1 MPSND
6 PRESPRFDMS
16 LTLDALRQFDLLAI
30 TASDDMFLQVVPKRS
45 NTPVKGEA
53 KKRADWDTPMQ
64 IHGWRWAQGYD
75 AAPHAAALN
84 ANDMRVTTLGVIKSV
99 DSASPVLAK
108 LCAQAELLALAHIR
122 CFKAAG
128 ADNGVQIEYLSM
140 KLEQAYIRNYHIYTS
155 ARLSRPCEV
164 FEFSAQQ
171 LTMTCAPQTET
182 GSRGA
187 EVTFALDVSTRRIT

>member
-1 MPSND
+1 MSTMQPSD
-6 PRESPRFDMS
+6 TRPDSH
-16 LTLDALRQFDLLAI
+16 LTLDALRQFDLLAL
-30 TASDDMFLQVVPKRS
+30 TESDDMFLHVVPKRS

-53 KKRADWDTPMQ
+53 AKRGDWDTPMQ

-84 ANDMRVTTLGVIKSV
+84 ANDMRVTALCVIKSV

-108 LCAQAELLALAHIR
+108 LCAQAELLAVAHVK

-128 ADNGVQIEYLSM
+128 TDHGVQIEYLSM
-140 KLEQAYIRNYHIYTS
+140 KLEQAYIRNYQIYTS
-155 ARLSRPCEV
+155 VRLARPCEV
-164 FEFSAQQ
+164 FEMSAQQ
-171 LTMTCAPQTET
+171 LTMTCAPQTAT

-187 EVTFALDVSTRRIT
+187 EVTFALDVSTRRVS

>member
-1 MPSND
+1 MPTNEP
-6 PRESPRFDMS
+6 PRLHNS
-16 LTLDALRQFDLLAI
+16 LTFDVLSQFDFLAL
-30 TASDDMFLQVVPKRS
+30 TQSDDMFLHVVPKRS

-53 KKRADWDTPMQ
+53 KKRGDWDTPMQ
-64 IHGWRWAQGYD
+64 IHGWRWAQGYE

-84 ANDMRVTTLGVIKSV
+84 ANDMRVTALGVIKMV

-122 CFKAAG
+122 CYKAAG
-128 ADNGVQIEYLSM
+128 TDNGVQIEYLSM
-140 KLEQAYIRNYHIYTS
+140 KLEQAYIRNYHIFTS
-155 ARLSRPCEV
+155 ARFARPCEV

-171 LTMTCAPQTET
+171 ITMTCAPQTET

-187 EVTFALDVSTRRIT
+187 DVIFALDVSTRRVS

>member
-1 MPSND
+1 MQPAD
-6 PRESPRFDMS
+6 PRPDNTLS
-16 LTLDALRQFDLLAI
+16 LDALRQFDLLAL
-30 TASDDMFLQVVPKRS
+30 ADSDDMFLHVVPKRS

-53 KKRADWDTPMQ
+53 NKRGDWDTPMQ

-84 ANDMRVTTLGVIKSV
+84 ASDMRVTALGVIKTV
-99 DSASPVLAK
+99 DSASPVIAK
-108 LCAQAELLALAHIR
+108 LCAQAELLALAHIK

-140 KLEQAYIRNYHIYTS
+140 KLEQAYFRNYHIFTS
-155 ARLSRPCEV
+155 ARFARPCEV
-164 FEFSAQQ
+164 FEISAQQ
-171 LTMTCAPQTET
+171 LTMTCAPQTAT

-187 EVTFALDVSTRRIT
+187 EVTFALDVSARRVS